1 MVFKSKVK
9 EELFQELKQ
18 FIFWYYS
25 RIASYSVDFK
35 DHISILTHKLI
46 VRCTRTKNQAVLVS
60 LMDKHGNTLFKLE
73 FYFISVDGVDYVI
86 INYSEVDGLGSLKT
100 FALTDITGID
110 DFLVQ
115 LIKFIPSESYLK
127 HYLNVFKNGIR
138 SWLT

>member
-1 MVFKSKVK
+1 M
-9 EELFQELKQ
+9 
-18 FIFWYYS
+18 
-25 RIASYSVDFK
+25 
-35 DHISILTHKLI
+35 I
-46 VRCTRTKNQAVLVS
+46 VWCTRTKTPAVLVS

-73 FYFISVDGVDYVI
+73 FYFISVDGVDYVTI
-86 INYSEVDGLGSLKT
+86 SYSEVDGLGSLKT

-110 DFLVQ
+110 AFLVQ